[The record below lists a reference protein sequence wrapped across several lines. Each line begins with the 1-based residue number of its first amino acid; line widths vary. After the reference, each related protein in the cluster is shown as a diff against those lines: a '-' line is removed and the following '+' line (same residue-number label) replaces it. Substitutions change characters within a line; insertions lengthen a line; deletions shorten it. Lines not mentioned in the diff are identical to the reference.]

1 MGSKTRARRSRLRSS
16 FFFLRPSP
24 EHSAHIGREV
34 EVHYRWHPLFGNR
47 VRWYYRERRAAG
59 DLVHVEI
66 GPGEVI
72 AVPAW
77 MLDPSA
83 CAGMVLGRPRVT
95 LGALIDLHCLL
106 TERGFRRDSSTDSN
120 IGEEK
125 QDGQFAKTDRRD
137 PAHVPHRV
145 APAQHCVRDHSDA
158 GDTPYSSG
166 VGRQLDWIM
175 LVAGA

>member
-1 MGSKTRARRSRLRSS
+1 MSSMKRPRRSRRKSN
-16 FFFLRPSP
+16 FFCPSP

-34 EVHYRWHPLFGNR
+34 EVHYRWHPLFGHR

-83 CAGMVLGRPRVT
+83 CAGMVRFYRF
-95 LGALIDLHCLL
+95 AL
-106 TERGFRRDSSTDSN
+106 ST
-120 IGEEK
+120 
-125 QDGQFAKTDRRD
+125 R
-137 PAHVPHRV
+137 
-145 APAQHCVRDHSDA
+145 
-158 GDTPYSSG
+158 
-166 VGRQLDWIM
+166 
-175 LVAGA
+175 